1 MLKSKTTINFK
12 DKTEVIKELEANLKN
27 YSFVEN
33 SINQDTLLHSTKINF
48 KENSANIEVTFSKK
62 FYIIF
67 VLMAFFLLFLPKE
80 SAFIWSSSIAVFVMF
95 SLVMYFSLDYKMKTI
110 LDAIS

>member
-27 YSFVEN
+27 HFFEKSAVYQN
-33 SINQDTLLHSTKINF
+33 TLLHNTKINF

-62 FYIIF
+62 FYAIF
-67 VLMAFFLLFLPKE
+67 VLMAVFLLFLPKE
-80 SAFIWSSSIAVFVMF
+80 SAFIWSSSIAVFVIF